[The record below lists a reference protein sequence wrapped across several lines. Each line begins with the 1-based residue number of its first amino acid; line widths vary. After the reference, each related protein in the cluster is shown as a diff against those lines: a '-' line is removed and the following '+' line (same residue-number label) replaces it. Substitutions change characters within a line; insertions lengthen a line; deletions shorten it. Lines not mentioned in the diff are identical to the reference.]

1 MSKKFLSLLICIIAV
16 ISLSCV
22 VNAEETV
29 SVYVNGEFL
38 ETDQPAIIY
47 QDRTMV
53 PLRAICE
60 KLNCTVDW
68 DGNSNTALIE
78 NGITMVAA
86 QINNYTLTK
95 KDRRVENGESRNIT
109 IDVPPMIMNGRTLVP
124 ARAIAESLNAKVE
137 WNGAYNRVDITMEY
151 DYISD
156 YKDGYSVVS
165 KDKKQGIIDKNGEII
180 VPVQY
185 DNIHYYSNGI
195 FIEGYASVGII
206 NDNGSYSFG
215 YVNEKGQ
222 VSIPL
227 KYSEVTPF
235 SHGVACVS
243 IRNSD
248 GSFRSGLIDHEGKIL
263 LPFEYNSIA
272 WSGEEELAI
281 VDKNGTEYIVNSYG
295 QKIADLPSK
304 NYDGFTAFSEG
315 LAWVSKDYKCGY
327 IDVSGKEVIPMI
339 YDYVWGDTRDLRR
352 NFENG
357 VAPARISGKHGYI
370 DVDGNEIIPIIH
382 EASGAVSEDV
392 VCLKLNGKWAYYDI
406 WGNQITAYIFDEASE
421 FDNGLAT
428 VSLNGALITID
439 KETLYENQSIKP

>member
-1 MSKKFLSLLICIIAV
+1 MKKIISILLFV
-16 ISLSCV
+16 ISIFSFSII
-22 VNAEETV
+22 VNAHQTV
-29 SVYVNGEFL
+29 DVYINGELL

-60 KLNCTVDW
+60 KLNCTVEWNDYT
-68 DGNSNTALIE
+68 NTALIE
-78 NGITMVAA
+78 NEITMVAA
-86 QINNYTLTK
+86 QIDNYTLTK
-95 KDRRVENGESRNIT
+95 KDRRVENGKSRNIT
-109 IDVPPMIMNGRTLVP
+109 IDVPPIIMNGRTLVP
-124 ARAIAESLNAKVE
+124 ARAIAESLNATVE
-137 WNGAYNRVDITMEY
+137 WNGTYNRVDITMEY

-156 YKDGYSVVS
+156 YCNGYALVNKDG
-165 KDKKQGIIDKNGEII
+165 KNGVINKSGTII
-180 VPVQY
+180 
-185 DNIHYYSNGI
+185 
-195 FIEGYASVGII
+195 
-206 NDNGSYSFG
+206 
-215 YVNEKGQ
+215 
-222 VSIPL
+222 IPL
-227 KYSEVTPF
+227 KYDYITRYVDGIFFEGYAAVGVYDDEGNTTFGFADECGKIVIPIKYSYVGRF
-235 SHGVACVS
+235 SNGIASVAL
-243 IRNSD
+243 RNSE
-248 GSFRSGLIDHEGKIL
+248 GMYREGLIDSKGKVIL
-263 LPFEYNSIA
+263 PIEYNSVA
-272 WSGEEELAI
+272 WSGEENVAI
-281 VDKNGTEYIVNSYG
+281 VDKNGKEYIINRSG
-295 QKIADLPSK
+295 KKIADLPNK
-304 NYDGFTAFSEG
+304 NYDGFSAFNEG
-315 LAWVSKDYKCGY
+315 RAWVSKDYKCGY